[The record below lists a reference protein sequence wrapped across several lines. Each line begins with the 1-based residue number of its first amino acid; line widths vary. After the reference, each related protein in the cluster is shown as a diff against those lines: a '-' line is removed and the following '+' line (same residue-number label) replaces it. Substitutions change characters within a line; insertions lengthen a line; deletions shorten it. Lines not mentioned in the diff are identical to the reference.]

1 MILVYKYKFR
11 KAWKKLIFKNK
22 KGSIP
27 PHSKFISPH
36 LFFFRWIYKLEVN
49 FEPFW
54 LTCFVCGSAGWVTR
68 VHRMC
73 NVAQSFTL
81 TLSCAQTP
89 RERRRAKCAL
99 LSPQS
104 SVIHSHHHPR
114 AHWDKQWQLRQEKR
128 EEREG
133 SSVSMW
139 TSSGY
144 PLGRASVK
152 LVFIENCQMVICKY
166 LCKKFWKLCNS
177 IYRNIVKSLLH
188 ITYISFHF

>member
-1 MILVYKYKFR
+1 MSHFDWHV
-11 KAWKKLIFKNK
+11 
-22 KGSIP
+22 S
-27 PHSKFISPH
+27 
-36 LFFFRWIYKLEVN
+36 
-49 FEPFW
+49 
-54 LTCFVCGSAGWVTR
+54 FVAVQAGWPVYTECVMWR
-68 VHRMC
+68 
-73 NVAQSFTL
+73 S
-81 TLSCAQTP
+81 LSRSLSVVPRLPGSEDVPSVRSWAPRAVWSTP
-89 RERRRAKCAL
+89 TTILEHIETNSDNWDRRRER
-99 LSPQS
+99 
-104 SVIHSHHHPR
+104 
-114 AHWDKQWQLRQEKR
+114 
-128 EEREG
+128 REG